1 MPQPFAGVRILE
13 VGGSVAVAGA
23 TKTLGDYGA
32 QIVKVESRAGSGLRR
47 LGPFPGD
54 RPSLEFGAY
63 HLALDTG
70 KRSIVLDCE
79 SASGLEVLVALASRC
94 DVVVT
99 HLPTDLARRV
109 GNAMAALGDD
119 GPTTVVL
126 TEHGL
131 EGPFA
136 SRPEND
142 LSLFAWSNR
151 MLRHSYTGM
160 EPLRYSA
167 NVATLQWASTATAVT
182 AAAIWGRRHDG
193 VRRAIEVGGV
203 EALAGSVD
211 NWFVPWSFTGAETP
225 RPAQPSKATYPPGI
239 VRASDGYLAISAGNE
254 PFFSRLCAGM
264 GHAEFAKDPRF
275 TDPAQKPLHHDE
287 FMEHLNA
294 YLGSRTRNE
303 VFRELQSF
311 GVMVAP
317 ILDIS
322 EAFEDAQA
330 VARRSYVAV
339 EQPGLGAHTIA
350 GPPFRLDAAWAAEP
364 APNLG
369 QHTFEVLTE
378 LGYTADE
385 QIALFRAGVV
395 G

>member
-1 MPQPFAGVRILE
+1 MSQPFAGVRILE
-13 VGGSVAVAGA
+13 IGDSVAVAGA

-32 QIVKVESRAGSGLRR
+32 RVTKVESRAASGLRR

-54 RPSLEFGAY
+54 RPGLEFGAY
-63 HLALDTG
+63 HLAFDTG
-70 KRSIVLDCE
+70 KRSLVLDYA
-79 SASGLEVLVALASRC
+79 SASGLEVLVALAAHS

-99 HLPTDLARRV
+99 HVPTERGRQIR
-109 GNAMAALGDD
+109 AAIEGLGDA
-119 GPTTVVL
+119 GPTSVVL

-131 EGPFA
+131 DGPFA
-136 SRPEND
+136 SRQEND

-151 MLRHSYTGM
+151 MLRHSYNDM

-193 VRRAIEVGGV
+193 LRRAIEVGGV

-239 VRASDGYLAISAGNE
+239 VRASDGYLAISAANE

-264 GHAEFAKDPRF
+264 GHAEFAREPRF
-275 TDPAQKPLHHDE
+275 TDPAQKPQHYDE
-287 FMEHLNA
+287 FMAHFND
-294 YLGSRTRNE
+294 YLAGRTRDE
-303 VFRELQSF
+303 AFRELQSF

-317 ILDIS
+317 ILDVS
-322 EAFEDAQA
+322 EAFADPQA
-330 VARRSYVAV
+330 VSRQSYVSV
-339 EQPGLGAHTIA
+339 EQPGLGTHTIA
-350 GPPFRLDAAWAAEP
+350 GPPFRLDGAWAAEP
-364 APNLG
+364 APSLG
-369 QHTFEVLTE
+369 EHTFEVLTE